1 MSNEFENKTNED
13 IFEEDEVKNEE
24 ITEEASENQE
34 EISEEVSKEF
44 SEGQEESSESENEK
58 IEISPEENP
67 DEDVKPKKKDWKKE
81 LLEWVESLAVAVVVA
96 LLIVNFVFTLV
107 TVSGASMEPT
117 LQDKNFLF
125 VLRLGYEPDNGDI
138 IVFKPVSEPKKYYI
152 KRVIA
157 TEGQEV
163 DIRSGKVYV
172 DGEELNEPYI
182 EDITQDRYNESYPK
196 TVPEN
201 CVFVLGDNRDNSRDS
216 RDAIGVGM
224 VSEDSIVG
232 KAWFRLFPFNKIGG
246 LY

>member
-1 MSNEFENKTNED
+1 MSNEFEKEKNAGVPEETD
-13 IFEEDEVKNEE
+13 IKNEE
-24 ITEEASENQE
+24 LTEEIQDSAE
-34 EISEEVSKEF
+34 EISEEVPKNQDEAPL
-44 SEGQEESSESENEK
+44 ETEK
-58 IEISPEENP
+58 VDFPTEEENP
-67 DEDVKPKKKDWKKE
+67 DEDIKPKKKDWKKE
-81 LLEWVESLAVAVVVA
+81 LLEWIESLAVAVVVA